1 MERVQSRVPDPKW
14 MKGSPLK
21 GALLALL
28 LELDEPIHVYR
39 LATLLARRLEPV
51 MRVEREGVY
60 GMLDVLERLGLV
72 TCEIRKGE
80 RGGLR
85 NDQRFYS
92 ASEKTESAVAEWM
105 AAPVFD
111 GTAKA
116 ELLIRIAV
124 SQPAHAPILLEKLL
138 MCEVR
143 CLDLLKKDDEQ
154 NDRGESASP
163 STWKGLA
170 IGVVS
175 AWTKEH
181 TQVELEWIMT
191 TREWI
196 CDYALKHEAT
206 RP

>member
-1 MERVQSRVPDPKW
+1 

-72 TCEIRKGE
+72 TREIRKGE

-92 ASEKTESAVAEWM
+92 ASEMTGPAVTEWM
-105 AAPVFD
+105 AAPVSD
-111 GTAKA
+111 GTAKV

-124 SQPAHAPILLEKLL
+124 SQPSHAPILLEILR

-143 CLDLLKKDDEQ
+143 CLDRLSRYEKQ
-154 NDRGESASP
+154 TNRGENVAP

-175 AWTKEH
+175 LWTKKH
-181 TQVELEWIMT
+181 TQAELEWIMS
-191 TREWI
+191 TRDWMD
-196 CDYALKHEAT
+196 DYILKHEAA
-206 RP
+206 RQ